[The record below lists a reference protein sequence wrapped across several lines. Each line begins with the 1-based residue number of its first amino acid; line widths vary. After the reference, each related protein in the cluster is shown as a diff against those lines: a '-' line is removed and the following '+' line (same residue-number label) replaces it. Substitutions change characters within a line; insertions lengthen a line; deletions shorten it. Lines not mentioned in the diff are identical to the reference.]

1 MIRIAVTL
9 LEPVFVK
16 KIV

>member
-1 MIRIAVTL
+1 MITIAVTL